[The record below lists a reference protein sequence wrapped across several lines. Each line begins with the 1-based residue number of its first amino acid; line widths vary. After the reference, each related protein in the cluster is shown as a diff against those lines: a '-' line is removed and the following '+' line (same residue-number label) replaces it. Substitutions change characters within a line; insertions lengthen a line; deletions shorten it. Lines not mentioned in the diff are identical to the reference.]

1 MYVGLKMLPR
11 GKFVTVTKETLVTEA
26 QALMVEN
33 RFWMLLVVEGEQL
46 VGYIRKEDVSEA
58 LPSAATS
65 LSKHEINYLLSKLK
79 AEKILKKDVPTV
91 GPDATIEE
99 AAKRMNDEDLSGLA
113 VVSKNK
119 RLLGFINRSVM
130 LEVLVEEMGLN
141 QGGSRIAFEV
151 VDRTGVIHEVS
162 GIIADMGVSIIAT
175 GTFHHNDRR
184 MVVFR
189 VQTDDP
195 APIEKAIVER
205 GYRIVGPQD
214 FEEEWAHL

>member
-11 GKFVTVTKETLVTEA
+11 GKFVTVTKESLVTEA
-26 QALMVEN
+26 QKLMVEN
-33 RFWMLLVVEGEQL
+33 HFWMMLVVEGDQL
-46 VGYIRKEDVSEA
+46 VGYIRKEDVNAA

-79 AEKILKKDVPTV
+79 TEKILKKDVPTV
-91 GPDATIEE
+91 TPDTTIEE
-99 AAKRMNDEDLSGLA
+99 AAERMHVEDLAGLA
-113 VVSKNK
+113 VVDRKNK
-119 RLLGFINRSVM
+119 LLGFINRSVM

-175 GTFHHNDRR
+175 GTFFHNDRR

-189 VQTDDP
+189 VQTDEP
-195 APIEKAIVER
+195 GPIEKAIQER
-205 GYRIVGPQD
+205 GYTIVGPGD
-214 FEEEWAHL
+214 FEEEWSHL

>member
-11 GKFVTVTKETLVTEA
+11 GKFVTVTKETLVTDI
-26 QALMVEN
+26 QKLMVEN
-33 RFWMLLVVEGEQL
+33 HFWMMLVVEGDQL
-46 VGYIRKEDVSEA
+46 VGYVRKEDVSAA

-79 AEKILKKDVPTV
+79 ADKILKKDVPTV
-91 GPDATIEE
+91 TPDTTIEE
-99 AAKRMNDEDLSGLA
+99 AAQRMHDEDLAGLA
-113 VVSKNK
+113 VVDRSSK
-119 RLLGFINRSVM
+119 LLGFINRSVM
-130 LEVLVEEMGLN
+130 LEVLVEEMGLD

-175 GTFHHNDRR
+175 GTFFHNDRR

-195 APIEKAIVER
+195 KPIEKAIQDR
-205 GYRIVGPQD
+205 GYTIVGPED
-214 FEEEWAHL
+214 FEGEWTHL